1 MMLELSLAYT
11 FLEPA
16 SLVVVDNIELNGAFH
31 DFCVGNALRSV
42 ELYSY
47 NTRERTWKHGLAWT

>member
-1 MMLELSLAYT
+1 VSTSHTYNHMMRELSLAYT

-31 DFCVGNALRSV
+31 IFVSA
-42 ELYSY
+42 
-47 NTRERTWKHGLAWT
+47 TR